1 MNIMQMKPAA
11 LTLLLVFCL
20 LPRPAPAQ
28 EEVHWLIGRWEGNI
42 SGYIGRSSSSR
53 TLRVTGV
60 GPDGLAQGTWYVT
73 GQQPLSALILVEGA
87 RVRILTAGKSTIDLT
102 RQEDDLL
109 VGKYISDSGESLPIK
124 LARTGSPGEK

>member
-1 MNIMQMKPAA
+1 MSMRVRTTAFLLIAA
-11 LTLLLVFCL
+11 ACIFFRTSS
-20 LPRPAPAQ
+20 AQ
-28 EEVHWLIGRWEGNI
+28 ETPEHWLIGRWVGNI

-53 TLRVTGV
+53 TLRVAEV

-87 RVRILTAGKSTIDLT
+87 RVRILTAGNSTIELT

-124 LARTGSPGEK
+124 LARTESPGEK